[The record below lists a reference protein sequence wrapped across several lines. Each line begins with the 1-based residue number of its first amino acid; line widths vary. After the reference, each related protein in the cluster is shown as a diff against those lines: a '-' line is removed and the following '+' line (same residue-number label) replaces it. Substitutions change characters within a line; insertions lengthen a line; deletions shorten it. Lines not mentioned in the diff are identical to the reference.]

1 MSSVKILSLAA
12 VLLIGASSL
21 VMAQSAGRYDQR
33 GGVSSNNPYSA
44 DYYGYDRPS
53 DRDN

>member
-1 MSSVKILSLAA
+1 MSSAKILSLAVA
-12 VLLIGASSL
+12 LLIGASSL

-33 GGVSSNNPYSA
+33 TGMSSSNPYSA
-44 DYYGYDRPS
+44 DYHGYDRPT